1 MGGEMFKR
9 RLVRGVAVAI
19 PAQNNFVA
27 LLRSFIA
34 NVLWSEKPFWKQN
47 LNVCTY
53 VAMRSLVMNLF
64 SHNLL
69 KVEID

>member
-19 PAQNNFVA
+19 PARNNFVA

-34 NVLWSEKPFWKQN
+34 NVL
-47 LNVCTY
+47 
-53 VAMRSLVMNLF
+53 
-64 SHNLL
+64 
-69 KVEID
+69 